1 MKLGLLIGAG
11 ASYEV
16 GMPLV
21 NELTNIVKINIL
33 KRIHLFDFKD
43 DKNLKEIFIF
53 KVKNMTNYEVAIGEL
68 ENMYLENHSDIL
80 HGIIIQFIECIQ
92 LLLLKEQLKIKIFF
106 FEKIE
111 DYYGIRILY
120 EKYKNINI
128 FSLNHDIV
136 FEEILRYFDIPY
148 KDCFYKS
155 ENDNYSN
162 LTNFKV
168 LTLAQLEENNIDW
181 YNENEEGINLLK
193 LHGSIDIF
201 TAEDETL
208 LLKID
213 SQNKDFYSLYD
224 EIEKVENQNTK
235 ICQKDKIRMANE
247 LTVYDNKGI
256 LQFLRR
262 SLLSG
267 EHKFDNKIQQIIPKE
282 FLEIFITKLNNLD
295 ELIIIGYSLGDKHIN
310 NILFK
315 WLDNYK
321 KRITIYDLYLELSED
336 FRKYEN
342 QISLKK
348 ATFTDFCLDIEN
360 KKEEKD
366 SKMKREILNKIRDDL
381 MQIRL
386 NN

>member
-21 NELTNIVKINIL
+21 NELTNIVKVNIL

-92 LLLLKEQLKIKIFF
+92 LLLLEDQIRIKMFFSEKIK
-106 FEKIE
+106 
-111 DYYGIRILY
+111 DYYGIKTLF

-128 FSLNHDIV
+128 FSLNHDII
-136 FEEILRYFDIPY
+136 FEEILRYYDIPY

-155 ENDNYSN
+155 NECNYSN
-162 LTNFKV
+162 LGNFKV
-168 LTLAQLEENNIDW
+168 LTLEQLKRNNIDW

-213 SQNKDFYSLYD
+213 S
-224 EIEKVENQNTK
+224 
-235 ICQKDKIRMANE
+235 
-247 LTVYDNKGI
+247 
-256 LQFLRR
+256 
-262 SLLSG
+262 
-267 EHKFDNKIQQIIPKE
+267 
-282 FLEIFITKLNNLD
+282 
-295 ELIIIGYSLGDKHIN
+295 
-310 NILFK
+310 
-315 WLDNYK
+315 
-321 KRITIYDLYLELSED
+321 
-336 FRKYEN
+336 
-342 QISLKK
+342 
-348 ATFTDFCLDIEN
+348 
-360 KKEEKD
+360 
-366 SKMKREILNKIRDDL
+366 
-381 MQIRL
+381 
-386 NN
+386 